1 MENYGFK
8 IIEREEAQSLGLPE
22 GSGLFSE
29 LFMNMMEEI
38 KGNKFKA
45 NDYGDAPN
53 MSLNEKKISF
63 LNRYFV
69 YKKVRTV
76 NPDKVEIDLDD
87 YQEEKEEKEEKE
99 KEEKVKEKEEESKP
113 KIKKLNKKLMLVPA
127 TEAIEEKPEFKLVE
141 KVKTAKSKTEKP
153 KKKLIVEDDE

>member
-1 MENYGFK
+1 
-8 IIEREEAQSLGLPE
+8 
-22 GSGLFSE
+22 
-29 LFMNMMEEI
+29 MNMMEEI

-45 NDYGDAPN
+45 NDYGDASN

-87 YQEEKEEKEEKE
+87 YQEEKEEKEGSIGKKEKE
-99 KEEKVKEKEEESKP
+99 KEKEKEEESKP

-153 KKKLIVEDDE
+153 KKKLLIVEDDE